1 MNKEENLFPKSGINW
16 YPGHMAKTKRLIKEM
31 SRDIDVVIEVVDAR
45 APSSSRVDKIDGV
58 MNKPRLIIITKRDL
72 CDEVETR
79 KFIKDMEKE
88 GNKVIF
94 TNLND
99 GSNIVKLVES
109 NLLSLLKDKHQKL
122 LDKGMKIP
130 KIKALVIGVP
140 NVGKST
146 LINRLVGRKSQ
157 NVGNMPGVTKQLSW
171 IRINDKIDLL
181 DSPGILAPK
190 LNQHSAMNLSASTV
204 IKEEIL
210 PLDEVVTYILKFL
223 CKYYPMK
230 LKERYGIINID
241 DNNIIEAY
249 DQIGKA
255 RGCLLKGNEIDYDRV
270 ITIVINDVKNGQL
283 KGITFDRYE

>member
-1 MNKEENLFPKSGINW
+1 MKNEENLFPKSGIQW

-45 APSSSRVDKIDGV
+45 VPSSSRVDKIDGV

-223 CKYYPMK
+223 YKYYPMK